1 MSTKHRL
8 LALLTCCALALS
20 TGAYAQQVNLQ
31 LPGVTVGDA
40 IATLD
45 RPET

>member
-20 TGAYAQQVNLQ
+20 TGAYAQKVNLQ
-31 LPGVTVGDA
+31 LSGVTVGDGHFRN
-40 IATLD
+40 LL
-45 RPET
+45 